1 LPDFFISF
9 PVQFICC
16 CSLDQRVRSSVTVQA
31 VQERF
36 GVYSVIAKTMGRD
49 KGKGRGGGGG
59 RGSGKRMFI
68 ANIEELEMRNAQT
81 EEHKEIRAK
90 RREEEGA
97 GGGKE
102 ESSSD
107 EEEGEEKEKPKAK
120 TEDAT
125 VFQRMSRAEL
135 AAKEGRAPAE
145 EERPRG
151 GAVSNNPN
159 KPIQSEKMI
168 KVKNVN
174 ATETP
179 VDPDA
184 GMNRKQR

>member
-1 LPDFFISF
+1 
-9 PVQFICC
+9 
-16 CSLDQRVRSSVTVQA
+16 
-31 VQERF
+31 
-36 GVYSVIAKTMGRD
+36 MGRD

-97 GGGKE
+97 GGAKE

-107 EEEGEEKEKPKAK
+107 EEEEEGEEKEKPKAK